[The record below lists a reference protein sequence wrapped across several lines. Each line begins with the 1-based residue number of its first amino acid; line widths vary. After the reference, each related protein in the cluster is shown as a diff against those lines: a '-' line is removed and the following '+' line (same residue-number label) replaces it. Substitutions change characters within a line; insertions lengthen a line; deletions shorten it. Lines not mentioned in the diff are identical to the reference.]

1 MATVIPIRDSQGR
14 VVRGAFQRVSA
25 GGDAV
30 RLRSAEPGWAQ
41 IKEMSDYSAY
51 DSSLNRHTYELEAA
65 YLVGV
70 GQLQVHVM
78 VAADGL
84 MRRIPHGD
92 TISASGLG
100 VASGVLDISTDT
112 GVRHFIELTPT
123 TVAVYGLGETDV
135 ALHFSVA
142 HTATP
147 ATLSNRLTVQ
157 AQADGVGLD
166 LQGSGDGIRLR
177 SPNGIV
183 YRFRVD
189 DHGNLVKERV

>member
-1 MATVIPIRDSQGR
+1 MATVVPVRDTQGR
-14 VVRGAFQRVSA
+14 VIRGAFQRISA

-30 RLRSAEPGWAQ
+30 RLRAAEPGWAQ
-41 IKEMSDYSAY
+41 IKEIADYEAY
-51 DSSLNRHTYELEAA
+51 DSSLNRHVYALDST

-78 VAADGL
+78 PAADGL

-100 VASGVLDISTDT
+100 GSGGTLDISEDT
-112 GVRHFIELTPT
+112 GVRYFIELSPV

-135 ALHFSVA
+135 ALHFSVT

-147 ATLSNRLTVQ
+147 ATLSNRLTVLG
-157 AQADGVGLD
+157 QADGVGLD
-166 LQGSGDGIRLR
+166 LQGDGDGIRLR
-177 SPNGIV
+177 SPNGV
-183 YRFRVD
+183 SYRFRVD
-189 DHGNLVKERV
+189 DHGNLIKERV